1 MDYLTTYNFWVN
13 NVKDA
18 SLQRQLQAMKDDP
31 QKIENAFYKDLEFG
45 TAGLRGTIGVGTNCL
60 NIYTIMRTTMGV
72 SMYMKAHNLD
82 KVAISYDSRIKS
94 KLFAETTS
102 KVLNSQGIK
111 TYLVDDC
118 MPTPFCS
125 YMTRY
130 YGCGLGVMITAS
142 HNPKIYN
149 GYKVYS
155 ADGAQLLEDPSNEIS
170 KYVETV
176 NPFDIKTKSLDF
188 YKKQG
193 LVEYIDEE
201 IIKQYLS
208 CVKKQSLNPMKD
220 LNVVYTALN
229 GTGYKLV
236 PAILNECGLK
246 VDLVKEQSYPNG
258 NFTTCPKP
266 NPEKAEALS
275 LAIRDA
281 KLVGS
286 DMVLATD
293 PDCDRVGIAVLNTD
307 GEYRLFT
314 GNEVGA
320 LLTEYILSNKQLKG
334 QLTQDQVIIK
344 SLVSTS
350 LAEKIASDYGISCVN
365 VLTGFKYIGNYIYNL
380 EKQNQEN
387 NFLFGFEESYGYLAG
402 SYVRDKDAVLACM
415 LICEM
420 ASYYKH
426 QGLSL
431 IDKLNQLYDKYGY
444 YKHLVNTYEF
454 AGASG
459 NKRMKELLNELRQ
472 KPICNIGDLSV
483 VDSVDY
489 LTQTIYDL
497 PKANMIV
504 YSLSNGGSL
513 IIRPSGTE
521 PLIKTYITVNKTP
534 SVNTQD
540 ISTIQ
545 TFLKNYMQ

>member
-1 MDYLTTYNFWVN
+1 MDYITTYNEWVN

-94 KLFAETTS
+94 KLFAEVAS
-102 KVLNSQGIK
+102 RVLNSQGIK
-111 TYLVDDC
+111 TYLADDC

-130 YGCGLGVMITAS
+130 YGCGLGIMITAS

-155 ADGAQLLEDPSNEIS
+155 ADGAQLLEEPSNEIS
-170 KYVETV
+170 SYVNTI
-176 NPFDIKTKSLDF
+176 NPFEIKVKCLNH

-193 LVEYIDEE
+193 LVEYIDEK
-201 IIKQYLS
+201 IIQDYLQ
-208 CVKKQSLNPMKD
+208 CVKQQSLNSMAN

-236 PAILNECGLK
+236 PRVLREKGLQVK
-246 VDLVKEQSYPNG
+246 LVAEQSYPNG

-266 NPEKAEALS
+266 NPEKAEALA
-275 LAIRDA
+275 LALRDA
-281 KLVGS
+281 KQHKA

-293 PDCDRVGIAVLNTD
+293 PDCDRVGIAVLSE

-320 LLTEYILSNKQLKG
+320 LLTEYILSNKQQRG
-334 QLTQDQVIIK
+334 ELTRGQVIIK

-350 LAEKIASDYGISCVN
+350 LAEQIANDYGVQCVN

-380 EKQNQEN
+380 EQDNKQN

-420 ASYYKH
+420 ASFYKQ
-426 QGLSL
+426 QGKTLV
-431 IDKLNQLYDKYGY
+431 DKLNELYNKYGY
-444 YKHLVNTYEF
+444 YKHVVNTYEF

-459 NKRMKELLNELRQ
+459 NKRMKQLLDQLRQ
-472 KPICNIGDLSV
+472 NPVTEVGNLKV

-489 LTQTIYDL
+489 LTQTIYNL

-504 YSLSNGGSL
+504 YSLDNGGSL
-513 IIRPSGTE
+513 IVRPSGTE
-521 PLIKTYITVNKTP
+521 PLIKTYITVNRTP
-534 SVNTQD
+534 DVNAQD
-540 ISTIQ
+540 ILTIQ
-545 TFLKNYMQ
+545 TFLKNYFK